1 MVKEH
6 LEMVAYTV
14 LCRQT
19 NKLWIS
25 KWPNFLPVRRRR
37 RSAATTPPT
46 MNRVGADPQT
56 GAGAR
61 RSGEAPAVAGKE
73 AGVQVGLDEVIY
85 GWVIADTFWHSST
98 IALSIAT
105 L

>member
-1 MVKEH
+1 
-6 LEMVAYTV
+6 
-14 LCRQT
+14 
-19 NKLWIS
+19 
-25 KWPNFLPVRRRR
+25 
-37 RSAATTPPT
+37 

-85 GWVIADTFWHSST
+85 GWVIADTF
-98 IALSIAT
+98 
-105 L
+105 